1 MKRINLTK
9 YGFVRWPEEDFSDD
23 GNRFQC
29 YRAGKKV
36 RVSKLVS
43 DGQAYLSC
51 SSDVGNGTLPYEVY
65 SKLPHYSAAQWKYN
79 GVSVDSLTE
88 QDLVDW
94 YNACVEFEKEYE
106 EAESSIKYPTLE
118 ELTEQCEK
126 LWAKCNMEYAEAQ
139 KIVGDSIITGDF
151 LKLSEYQLKAVHRY
165 LTWLRNAINNYNP
178 KVHPQRLLG
187 KSGSFGFMKP
197 DLHELVNDS
206 FEIRQIREI
215 FFKEIRQ

>member
-36 RVSKLVS
+36 RASKLVS
-43 DGQAYLSC
+43 EGQAYLSC
-51 SSDVGNGTLPYEVY
+51 SSDVGNYTLPYEVY

-88 QDLVDW
+88 QALIDW

-215 FFKEIRQ
+215 FFKEIRR

>member
-29 YRAGKKV
+29 YCAGKKV
-36 RVSKLVS
+36 RASKLVS

-51 SSDVGNGTLPYEVY
+51 SSTVGNGTLPYDVY
-65 SKLPHYSAAQWKYN
+65 SKLPHYNAAQWRYN
-79 GVSVDSLTE
+79 GVSVEDLTE
-88 QDLVDW
+88 QDLIDW

-126 LWAKCNMEYAEAQ
+126 LWAKCNIEYAEAQ
-139 KIVGDSIITGDF
+139 KIVGDSILTGDF

-165 LTWLRNAINNYNP
+165 LTWLRNAINNYDP
-178 KVHPQRLLG
+178 KIHPQRLLG

-206 FEIRQIREI
+206 FEIKQIREI

>member
-36 RVSKLVS
+36 RASKLVS
-43 DGQAYLSC
+43 EGQAYLSC
-51 SSDVGNGTLPYEVY
+51 SSDVGNYTLPYEVY

-88 QDLVDW
+88 QDLIDW

-197 DLHELVNDS
+197 DLYELVNDS
-206 FEIRQIREI
+206 FEIKQVREI
-215 FFKEIRQ
+215 FFKEIRR

>member
-1 MKRINLTK
+1 M
-9 YGFVRWPEEDFSDD
+9 
-23 GNRFQC
+23 
-29 YRAGKKV
+29 
-36 RVSKLVS
+36 
-43 DGQAYLSC
+43 SC
-51 SSDVGNGTLPYEVY
+51 SSDVGNYTLPYEVY

-139 KIVGDSIITGDF
+139 TIVGDSIITGDF

>member
-23 GNRFQC
+23 GNRFQG
-29 YRAGKKV
+29 YKAGKSV

-43 DGQAYLSC
+43 EGQAYLSC
-51 SSDVGNGTLPYEVY
+51 SSTVGNGTLPYEVY
-65 SKLPHYSAAQWKYN
+65 SKLPHYSVALWRYN
-79 GVSVDSLTE
+79 GVSVDTLTD
-88 QDLVDW
+88 QDLIDF

-106 EAESSIKYPTLE
+106 EAEANIQYPTLE

-126 LWAKCNMEYAEAQ
+126 LWVKCNTEYAEAQ
-139 KIVGDSIITGDF
+139 KIVSDSVITGDF
-151 LKLSEYQLKAVHRY
+151 LKLSKYQLD
-165 LTWLRNAINNYNP
+165 AIQRHLISLSNQVKNNNP
-178 KVHPQRLLG
+178 KVRPQLLLG

-197 DLHELVNDS
+197 DLYELVNDS

-215 FFKEIRQ
+215 FFEEIRQ

>member
-23 GNRFQC
+23 GNRFQG
-29 YRAGKKV
+29 YKAGKSV

-51 SSDVGNGTLPYEVY
+51 SSTVGNGTLPYEVY
-65 SKLPHYSAAQWKYN
+65 SKLPHYSLAQWRYN
-79 GVSVDSLTE
+79 GVSVDTLTE
-88 QDLVDW
+88 QDLIDFC
-94 YNACVEFEKEYE
+94 NACVSYEKEYE

-126 LWAKCNMEYAEAQ
+126 LWVKCNIEYAEAQ
-139 KIVGDSIITGDF
+139 KIVSDSIITGDF
-151 LKLSEYQLKAVHRY
+151 LKLSEYQLKAVQRY
-165 LTWLRNAINNYNP
+165 LIWMKNAINNYDP

-187 KSGSFGFMKP
+187 QSGSFGFMKP

-206 FEIRQIREI
+206 FEIKQIREI